1 MRRNNYYLVSVM
13 KIAMTSLIVWLNH
26 IYLRCLWVKLKI
38 FVDNNISS
46 TSTYVAIVGVFYA
59 NCSRQSVFGT
69 ILQKL

>member
-1 MRRNNYYLVSVM
+1 
-13 KIAMTSLIVWLNH
+13 MTSLIVWLNH

-46 TSTYVAIVGVFYA
+46 TNVAIVGVFYA

-69 ILQKL
+69 ILQKF